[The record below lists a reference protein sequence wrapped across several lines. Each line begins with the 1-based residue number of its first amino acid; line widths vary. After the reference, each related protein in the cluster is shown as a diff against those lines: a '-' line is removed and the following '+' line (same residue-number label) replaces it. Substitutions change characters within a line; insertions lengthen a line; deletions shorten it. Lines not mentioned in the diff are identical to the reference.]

1 MCPLTDPS
9 NFHKINKTTFCL
21 FIFTR
26 VTGWGQSKFQP
37 KQKKVTYDYLIIYVW
52 SSSNVLIMI
61 SLRTNKNICPFY
73 IIYTW
78 SHMVKWLHTYH
89 ILMMSQNKVYVR
101 ASTQNDLAPDA
112 IVVVLPFWLSCA
124 LDSLSEWTT
133 TLAAA
138 LKHGRASCQL
148 WRVCWHQPFH
158 LGCEQLMN
166 MWVEAKLTQ
175 AGYTTLVSTPSFEVN
190 RHRDEKKTLVSADN
204 HYQPNRQLQQT
215 SICHKT
221 IR

>member
-1 MCPLTDPS
+1 
-9 NFHKINKTTFCL
+9 
-21 FIFTR
+21 
-26 VTGWGQSKFQP
+26 
-37 KQKKVTYDYLIIYVW
+37 
-52 SSSNVLIMI
+52 
-61 SLRTNKNICPFY
+61 
-73 IIYTW
+73 
-78 SHMVKWLHTYH
+78 MVKWLHTYH

-158 LGCEQLMN
+158 LGCEQLVN

-190 RHRDEKKTLVSADN
+190 RHRDEKKHWWVLTTTISLTGNCSSVVYFFATCLA
-204 HYQPNRQLQQT
+204 PAVCTFVPT